1 MTTDD
6 GAEGAVESQAD
17 PQDYGA
23 SLAFGRNGHAQLD
36 HQRNATPAR
45 QEAHE
50 ALKADGNEVRVIG
63 EYEEAEEVGLVRA
76 ERIAPLE
83 PLAFLFI

>member
-1 MTTDD
+1 MPPWRLAAMAMRSPTT
-6 GAEGAVESQAD
+6 S
-17 PQDYGA
+17 
-23 SLAFGRNGHAQLD
+23 